1 VDNDFEKLIHLQG
14 LDTEIRETQGLLE
27 SIPSHI
33 EAIDQKITAGSQS
46 VAQAKDKLAAN
57 QKKRRE
63 LEAEVKDIKARIT
76 KHKTQQS
83 QVKNNKEYG
92 ALVKEIDDDQRRIDV
107 LEETII
113 QEMLQADE
121 IEVEIK
127 SALGLQ
133 GKETTVLEKDKEA
146 LAKTKAEAE
155 ARLLTLTKDREE
167 LLPHIPADRVA
178 LYQRIFRKKGGIA
191 LSPIMDDFCHLCH
204 VRIRPQMLNELL
216 EIDKLL
222 ICENC
227 GRILYRDQ
235 VIEKKDQEKA
245 GDAKS

>member
-1 VDNDFEKLIHLQG
+1 VDNDFEKLIKLQG

-27 SIPSHI
+27 SIPSLI
-33 EAIDQKITAGSQS
+33 EAIDQKIAAGSQS

-76 KHKTQQS
+76 RHKTQQG

-92 ALVKEIDDDQRRIDV
+92 ALVKEIDDDQRRIDG
-107 LEETII
+107 LEEAII

-133 GKETTVLEKDKEA
+133 AKETIILEKDKEA
-146 LAKTKAEAE
+146 LAKSKAEAE
-155 ARLLTLTKDREE
+155 TRQQALTKDREE
-167 LLPHIPADRVA
+167 LLPHIPADRVG

-191 LSPIMDDFCHLCH
+191 LSPIMDDFCTLCH

-227 GRILYRDQ
+227 GRILYRNLDK
-235 VIEKKDQEKA
+235 EKKDPEKA
-245 GDAKS
+245 GAAKG